1 MIRVPKAGITCIAM
15 NTTESE
21 CDMEYTV
28 GLRRRVGFGVFIQS
42 GFNLDSKSGFKIWIH
57 FLFNFD
63 TFPNIHKIHTS

>member
-42 GFNLDSKSGFKIWIH
+42 GFNLYSICIQFVFNLDS
-57 FLFNFD
+57 LFIQF
-63 TFPNIHKIHTS
+63 